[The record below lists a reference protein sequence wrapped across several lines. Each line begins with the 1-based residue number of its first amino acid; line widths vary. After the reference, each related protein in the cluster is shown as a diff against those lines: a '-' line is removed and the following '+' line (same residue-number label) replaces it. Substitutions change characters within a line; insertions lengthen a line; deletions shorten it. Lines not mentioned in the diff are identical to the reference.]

1 MLQPLWNWAILGV
14 LLLGVEMLT
23 GTFYILWFGIA
34 ALSVALL
41 VALFP
46 QLSTAMQLLAFSVLS
61 LTSLGVWRIKYAKIR
76 PQMRVGQSRGEEIG
90 RVGRITQLVSPQ
102 TQGRI
107 EFTLPVLGSR
117 EWVAISEQTL
127 QPGDEAQVVRVEGN
141 YLRVE
146 RKQH

>member
-1 MLQPLWNWAILGV
+1 MLQPLWSWAILGL
-14 LLLGVEMLT
+14 LLLGMEMLT

-34 ALSVALL
+34 ALCVALL
-41 VALFP
+41 IALFP
-46 QLSTAMQLLAFSVLS
+46 HLSTAIQLLAFSVLS
-61 LTSLGVWRIKYAKIR
+61 LASLAVWRLKYAKTQ
-76 PQMRVGQSRGEEIG
+76 PQLRVGQSRGEELG
-90 RVGRITQLVSPQ
+90 RVGRITQPVSPSS
-102 TQGRI
+102 QGRI

-117 EWVAISEQTL
+117 DWIAISEQTL

>member
-1 MLQPLWNWAILGV
+1 MLQPLWSWAILGV
-14 LLLGVEMLT
+14 LLLGVEMLS

-34 ALSVALL
+34 ALCVALL
-41 VALFP
+41 IALFP
-46 QLSTAMQLLAFSVLS
+46 QFSTAMQLLAFSVLS
-61 LTSLGVWRIKYAKIR
+61 LTSLAIWRFKYAKIQ
-76 PQMRVGQSRGEEIG
+76 PQLRVGQSRGDEIG
-90 RVGRITQLVSPQ
+90 RVGRITQTVSPA

-117 EWVAISEQTL
+117 EWIAISEQTL
-127 QPGDEAQVVRVEGN
+127 QPGNEAQVVGVEGN